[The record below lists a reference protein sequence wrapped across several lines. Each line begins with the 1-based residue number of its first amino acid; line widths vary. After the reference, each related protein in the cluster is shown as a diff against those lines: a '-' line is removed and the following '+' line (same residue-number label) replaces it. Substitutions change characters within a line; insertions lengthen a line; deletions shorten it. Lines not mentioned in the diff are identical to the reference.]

1 MPNWNQNKLIITHRS
16 DVLLEWLADPRG
28 LSFERIKPLPALPD
42 QQVNDWCCTHWGTK
56 WDLTPEQARAAADEL
71 LACGETFFNTAWS
84 PPIEAI
90 AELSRLFPESGF
102 RLDYYEG
109 GSILHLAPHKIAGVG
124 NVCPSA
130 TRGCKLGCLNLSGH
144 GVYTSVQQARIRRT
158 KFFKEQPELFFE
170 VLRTDIMSHV
180 SSSLNKNLQP
190 TCRLNGTSDIDW
202 ENVRGPN
209 GQTIFEEFPDV
220 QFYDYTKCADRMT
233 DYLAGMLPKNYYL
246 TFSLTEDN
254 DDIARAFTMSG
265 GNVAAVVNIDKKQ
278 PLSPKFMGFQTVD
291 GDTHDLRFLDPK
303 GGHIIVLRA
312 KGPAKKDK
320 TGFVRQPE

>member
-1 MPNWNQNKLIITHRS
+1 MKLLTTSNHKTNKS
-16 DVLLEWLADPRG
+16 VEYG
-28 LSFERIKPLPALPD
+28 Y
-42 QQVNDWCCTHWGTK
+42 
-56 WDLTPEQARAAADEL
+56 LTA
-71 LACGETFFNTAWS
+71 
-84 PPIEAI
+84 
-90 AELSRLFPESGF
+90 
-102 RLDYYEG
+102 
-109 GSILHLAPHKIAGVG
+109 ILHLAPHKIAGVG

-158 KFFKEQPELFFE
+158 KFFKERPELFFE